1 MPSEGL
7 DAFVLLTQRYMCLLR
22 RWISASTSMHTLFLV
37 RGCRRSFIWN
47 PLKTKR
53 DLIGTHI
60 LWILPLWWR
69 GALRV
74 CDVGRGDCVKE
85 RRVLTTGY
93 NGAPTGLAHCA
104 DAGCVRDRLKIPSG
118 ERHELCRGLHAE
130 QNAIIQ
136 AAVYGVSIRGGT
148 LYSTDY
154 PCSVCAKMIVNA
166 GIKRV
171 VYQGSYPDDLAKAI
185 LAEAGVK
192 VVRLGGDTGAGKG
205 NPAAEARPT

>member
-1 MPSEGL
+1 MEPVKNETRPDWDTYFMDIAVVVARRS
-7 DAFVLLTQRYMCLLR
+7 TCLR
-22 RWISASTSMHTLFLV
+22 RRV
-37 RGCRRSFIWN
+37 
-47 PLKTKR
+47 
-53 DLIGTHI
+53 
-60 LWILPLWWR
+60 
-69 GALRV
+69 GAIV
-74 CDVGRGDCVKE
+74 VKE